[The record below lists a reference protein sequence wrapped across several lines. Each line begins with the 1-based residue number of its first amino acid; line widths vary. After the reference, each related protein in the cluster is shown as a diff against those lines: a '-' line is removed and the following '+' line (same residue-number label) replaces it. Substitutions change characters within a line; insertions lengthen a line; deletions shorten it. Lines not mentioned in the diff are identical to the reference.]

1 MAGGARAAVGESSG
15 GIWRPTRNV
24 FRKLGVFDLV
34 RHLDVD
40 LIAFE
45 DRTDD
50 WVRVKVNGDYLN
62 IISVPR
68 SAYEADKIVYL
79 PS

>member
-1 MAGGARAAVGESSG
+1 L
-15 GIWRPTRNV
+15 NV
-24 FRKLGVFDLV
+24 E
-34 RHLDVD
+34 

-50 WVRVKVNGDYLN
+50 WVRVKVDGDYLDTV
-62 IISVPR
+62 SMPR

-79 PS
+79 PCMRPIILPDFLVR